1 MELCKRELVG
11 RSLGDGVGR
20 VRDWILLASRLVP
33 EINLQSFENILHLKV
48 IHNMDHI
55 VFCFGVGEQSEVVYI
70 CVFVREVLREK
81 NLDKF
86 LRSHTCQPQSNLK
99 DKNT

>member
-70 CVFVREVLREK
+70 CVFVREVLRK
-81 NLDKF
+81 KKTWPSSFDPTHAN
-86 LRSHTCQPQSNLK
+86 RSQT
-99 DKNT
+99 